1 MNDLLVERVSAFV
14 KSPLN
19 NPLTRGEQME
29 LARWFLRIHEQM
41 EVFKQLPDLPI
52 TDGQIQCATSIADDQ
67 VNIWKKVAAK
77 EGKIDLFFELENRIH
92 TAMLNANFQKLNSD
106 LTKTGICDLITAVP

>member
-1 MNDLLVERVSAFV
+1 MARQTSFTSFNKRPRSIRLVLTELFSGRVSARLVERVSAFV

-52 TDGQIQCATSIADDQ
+52 TDGQIQCATSVRSTMTTTQ
-67 VNIWKKVAAK
+67 TCFSSNPK
-77 EGKIDLFFELENRIH
+77 
-92 TAMLNANFQKLNSD
+92 S
-106 LTKTGICDLITAVP
+106 

>member
-52 TDGQIQCATSIADDQ
+52 TDG
-67 VNIWKKVAAK
+67 
-77 EGKIDLFFELENRIH
+77 
-92 TAMLNANFQKLNSD
+92 
-106 LTKTGICDLITAVP
+106 

>member
-1 MNDLLVERVSAFV
+1 MPDPARWLFGRVRSRIAGESREVRGMNDLLVERVSAFV

-52 TDGQIQCATSIADDQ
+52 TDGQIQCATSVRSTMTTTQ
-67 VNIWKKVAAK
+67 TCFSSNPK
-77 EGKIDLFFELENRIH
+77 
-92 TAMLNANFQKLNSD
+92 S
-106 LTKTGICDLITAVP
+106 

>member
-29 LARWFLRIHEQM
+29 
-41 EVFKQLPDLPI
+41 VFKQLPDLPI
-52 TDGQIQCATSIADDQ
+52 TDGQIQCATSVRSTMTTTQ
-67 VNIWKKVAAK
+67 TCFSSNPK
-77 EGKIDLFFELENRIH
+77 
-92 TAMLNANFQKLNSD
+92 S
-106 LTKTGICDLITAVP
+106 

>member
-52 TDGQIQCATSIADDQ
+52 TDGQIQCATSVRSTMTTTQ
-67 VNIWKKVAAK
+67 TSFSSNPK
-77 EGKIDLFFELENRIH
+77 
-92 TAMLNANFQKLNSD
+92 S
-106 LTKTGICDLITAVP
+106 

>member
-52 TDGQIQCATSIADDQ
+52 TDGQIQCATSVRSTMTTTQTCFSSNPEIIKLRREREKSTQSRPA
-67 VNIWKKVAAK
+67 IC
-77 EGKIDLFFELENRIH
+77 GTR
-92 TAMLNANFQKLNSD
+92 QKTLM
-106 LTKTGICDLITAVP
+106 T